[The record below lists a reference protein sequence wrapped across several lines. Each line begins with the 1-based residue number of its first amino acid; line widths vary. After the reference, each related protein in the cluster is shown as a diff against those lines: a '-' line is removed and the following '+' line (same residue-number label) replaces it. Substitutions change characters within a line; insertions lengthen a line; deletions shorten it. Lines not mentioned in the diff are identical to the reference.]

1 MELEWLLDR
10 SQVDYHICRA
20 TVHYVSNN
28 LRIKTEPVTFGADET
43 VTVQTIC
50 LVLRHIYLA
59 YRNQPHTTASA
70 PDVTDSVFRRT
81 FRLFLAQC
89 VHSGYHTIRGK
100 IEHILVLHSL
110 LI

>member
-43 VTVQTIC
+43 VTVRTDYMSGFKA
-50 LVLRHIYLA
+50 YL
-59 YRNQPHTTASA
+59 
-70 PDVTDSVFRRT
+70 
-81 FRLFLAQC
+81 
-89 VHSGYHTIRGK
+89 SG
-100 IEHILVLHSL
+100 L
-110 LI
+110 